1 MNFGM
6 TILSQ
11 SMETEQNFVTR
22 IQIALLLTL
31 KPKIFFEDISNDV
44 KRRFD
49 TSNYDDNDER
59 PLPIGKNKRV
69 PGLFNDELGGKIMV
83 EVVSIRPKTWA
94 YLMNDGSEHKKAK
107 GTKKCV
113 RKQKHMFEKI

>member
-1 MNFGM
+1 M
-6 TILSQ
+6 
-11 SMETEQNFVTR
+11 
-22 IQIALLLTL
+22 TL

-94 YLMNDGSEHKKAK
+94 YLMNDGSKHKKAK